1 MATGANHWVDVKP
14 VSGFRLGTAMAGIK
28 KPHRRDL
35 VVMSWDEGSTV
46 AGVFT
51 QNRFCAAPVY
61 ICRERLGSNPRLFVI
76 NSGNANA
83 GTGSQGM
90 TAARQTTAVLAE
102 LAGVD
107 AEQVLPFSTGVIG
120 EQLPVDKIFAKL
132 PDALADL
139 KEDNWH
145 AAAEGIMTTDTRPKS
160 CHRQFTHAGQTYTV
174 SGISKGAGMIK
185 PNMATMLAYVA
196 TDVAVEQGFL
206 QQLLADITNQ
216 SFNRITIDG
225 DTSTNDSFMIVATG
239 AGGNEALTSA
249 RSELGQKFIAS
260 LREVAVELARAI
272 VRDGEGATKF
282 VTVSV
287 ENAATAADALEVAY
301 TVAHSPLVKT
311 AMFASDPNWGRVLAA
326 VGRAE
331 IAELMID
338 RVSVWLDDV
347 AIVENGQPAPDY
359 TEAAGQRVMAR
370 EDITVR
376 ISLGAGSAAEE
387 LWTTDLSH
395 EYVRINA
402 EYRT

>member
-1 MATGANHWVDVKP
+1 
-14 VSGFRLGTAMAGIK
+14 
-28 KPHRRDL
+28 
-35 VVMSWDEGSTV
+35 
-46 AGVFT
+46 
-51 QNRFCAAPVY
+51 
-61 ICRERLGSNPRLFVI
+61 
-76 NSGNANA
+76 
-83 GTGSQGM
+83 M

-102 LAGVD
+102 LAGVG

-287 ENAATAADALEVAY
+287 ENAATPADALEVAY

>member
-249 RSELGQKFIAS
+249 RSELGQKFITS

-287 ENAATAADALEVAY
+287 ENAATPADALEVAY

>member
-287 ENAATAADALEVAY
+287 ENAATPADALEVAY

>member
-249 RSELGQKFIAS
+249 CSELGQKFITS

-287 ENAATAADALEVAY
+287 EDAATPADALEVAY